1 MITLLPP
8 GVEVEEAYGDVPG
21 APLQPGEADAVA
33 RSPAARRREFATVRH
48 CARTALKRLGIPPA
62 PIPRGAAG
70 APQWPSGVVGSMT
83 HCSGYRAAVVARA
96 GAFRSLGIDAEVHQ
110 PLPDGGLRLISSP
123 AERHHLAE
131 LVARNAQVHWD
142 TLLFAVK
149 ESVYKAWY
157 PLGGVMLDFV
167 DAHVE
172 LDPDSETFT
181 ARLSPPE
188 TAKGDVP
195 VFFEGRWRV
204 ADGMVQA
211 ASAVPNGAAHR
222 ADS

>member
-1 MITLLPP
+1 
-8 GVEVEEAYGDVPG
+8 
-21 APLQPGEADAVA
+21 
-33 RSPAARRREFATVRH
+33 
-48 CARTALKRLGIPPA
+48 
-62 PIPRGAAG
+62 
-70 APQWPSGVVGSMT
+70 MT
-83 HCSGYRAAVVARA
+83 HCSGYRAAVVAWA

-110 PLPDGGLRLISSP
+110 PLPDGGLRLTSSP
-123 AERHHLAE
+123 AERRHLAE

-157 PLGGVMLDFV
+157 LLGGVTLDFV
-167 DAHVE
+167 DAEVE

-188 TAKGDVP
+188 TMAEGDGP

-211 ASAVPNGAAHR
+211 ASAVPNR
-222 ADS
+222 ARS